1 MSLLSVKTYLAAQGA
16 TISLS
21 GTIWQSVQSF
31 RQRPKRGKAGGNVF
45 VIVGRVRRT
54 EDRATMP
61 RGLAEKENQYQAEVL
76 LYAEHT
82 DAQAGGDH
90 FDALVELAC
99 QAYRSATGNP
109 TLVDAI
115 IGQTSYLGDFGERI
129 DVELLPTIF
138 VSDEAETRVG
148 FQAVLTLPI
157 REILSPA

>member
-1 MSLLSVKTYLAAQGA
+1 MSVLSVKTYLATQGA
-16 TISLS
+16 TISLT
-21 GTIWQSVQSF
+21 GTIWVAVQSF
-31 RQRPKRGKAGGNVF
+31 RQRPKRGKAGANVF
-45 VIVGRVRRT
+45 VIVGRVRRR
-54 EDRATMP
+54 EQRATMP
-61 RGLAEKENQYQAEVL
+61 RGLAEKENQYQAEVM

-115 IGQTSYLGDFGERI
+115 IGQTSYLMDFGEAI
-129 DVELLPTIF
+129 EVDVLPSF
-138 VSDEAETRVG
+138 FLDEQQTRCG

>member
-1 MSLLSVKTYLAAQGA
+1 MSILSVKTYLANQANS
-16 TISLS
+16 ISLT
-21 GTIWQSVQSF
+21 GTIWVAVQSF
-31 RQRPKRGKAGGNVF
+31 RQRPKRGKAGANVF
-45 VIVGRVRRT
+45 VIVGRVRRR
-54 EDRATMP
+54 EARATMP
-61 RGLAEKENQYQAEVL
+61 RGLAEKENQYEAEVL

-99 QAYRSATGNP
+99 QAYRSTVGNP

-115 IGQTSYLGDFGERI
+115 IGQTSYLMDFGEDI
-129 DVELLPTIF
+129 DAEVLPSF
-138 VSDEAETRVG
+138 FLDEAETRVA